1 MAVKSIA
8 VTDYSTGTQYSY
20 SGTSGT
26 WQSIQSQGGKIS
38 SSGSKAIGPVEA
50 GSSTSATSESAPLPF
65 SGTHKGAAVTTHAN
79 VYPWVATTLATST
92 TAPTTYPNLPSGY
105 KVGANG
111 KIYHSVAPR
120 ICWCHPLLRTVFGS
134 FADRKCIQTSPLV
147 LSTSLPQDP
156 SGASPAD
163 GGLETI
169 TAFDGRGFPTTI
181 VQVKGAPKQYND
193 QGFLVTASPPPA
205 AQASP
210 TIAPVAHAADSE
222 TTGSAQVNNR
232 VSKTTSAAVPR
243 RGSTQ
248 LYLAAIC
255 GLAVLGGM
263 LAL

>member
-8 VTDYSTGTQYSY
+8 VTDYSTGSQYSY

-38 SSGSKAIGPVEA
+38 SSGSKQVGPVEA
-50 GSSTSATSESAPLPF
+50 GASSSSTSESAPLPF
-65 SGTHKGAAVTTHAN
+65 SGTHRGAAVTTHAN

-92 TAPTTYPNLPSGY
+92 TAPTSYPNLPSGY

-111 KIYHSVAPR
+111 KIYHSAAPKL
-120 ICWCHPLLRTVFGS
+120 CWCHPLLCYLDEHS
-134 FADRKCIQTSPLV
+134 ADCCYVQTSQPV
-147 LSTSLPQDP
+147 LSTSSPQGL
-156 SGASPAD
+156 SGSSPAD

-181 VQVKGAPKQYND
+181 VQAQGASKHYNN
-193 QGFLVTASPPPA
+193 QGFLVPA
-205 AQASP
+205 PSSLAVRSTPTTPIAQ
-210 TIAPVAHAADSE
+210 AADSQ
-222 TTGSAQVNNR
+222 TSAGVRIDKKVTKQ
-232 VSKTTSAAVPR
+232 TSAAVSQ

-248 LYLAAIC
+248 LYLTAVC
-255 GLAVLGGM
+255 GLAVLAGT